1 MVLDT
6 LLIAKE
12 KKEEKN
18 KIAEEV
24 KEEEKTK

>member
-6 LLIAKE
+6 LLITKE